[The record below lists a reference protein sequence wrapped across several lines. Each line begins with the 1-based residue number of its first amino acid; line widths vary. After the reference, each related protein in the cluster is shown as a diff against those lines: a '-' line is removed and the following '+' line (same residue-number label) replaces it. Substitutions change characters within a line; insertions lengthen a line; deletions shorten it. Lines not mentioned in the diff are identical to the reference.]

1 MNTLQVS
8 ILSLLIAQLLKIFTT
23 YPPDISRIIGSGGF
37 PSSHAAFVS
46 SLATTIGLN
55 HGFYTDIFAITT
67 VFSLVVIYD
76 ASGVRRAV
84 GEQAN
89 VLNNIISHF
98 DLKNNL
104 KDIEKEKEFY
114 KEELK
119 ELIGHTPVEVISG
132 IILGI
137 LIALAN
143 NIYLI

>member
-23 YPPDISRIIGSGGF
+23 YPPDFSRIIGSGGF
-37 PSSHAAFVS
+37 PSSHTAFVS
-46 SLATTIGLN
+46 SLTTTIGLN
-55 HGFYTDIFAITT
+55 HGFYSDIFAITT

-98 DLKNNL
+98 DLRNNFKN
-104 KDIEKEKEFY
+104 IEKEKEFY

-143 NIYLI
+143 NLYLI